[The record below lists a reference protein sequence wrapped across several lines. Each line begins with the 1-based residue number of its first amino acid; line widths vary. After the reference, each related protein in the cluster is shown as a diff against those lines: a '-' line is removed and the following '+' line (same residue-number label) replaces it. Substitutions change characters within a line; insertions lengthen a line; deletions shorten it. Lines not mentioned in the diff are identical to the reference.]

1 MLRVSGRN
9 LRQFG
14 VPITTLL
21 LLASV
26 TAYGQSLGDVARE
39 NREKKAEAAATAPPK
54 VITDGDLAKDAR
66 GPAEAGASS
75 KAKTSYSGETGIRN
89 ATATSPLDPRV
100 TEQWRRQILAQKRTV
115 ATLEK
120 RLARFQASLSS
131 VDANAI
137 SRGEIFS
144 RSQALEQERLAQV
157 QEQLEEQRAKLLE
170 MQEEARRA
178 GMHTQVYDP

>member
-14 VPITTLL
+14 VAITTLL
-21 LLASV
+21 FLASV
-26 TAYGQSLGDVARE
+26 TVYGQSLGDVARE
-39 NREKKAEAAATAPPK
+39 SREKKPASTPPK
-54 VITDGDLAKDAR
+54 VITDADLGKDTQ
-66 GPAEAGASS
+66 ETEQTGASS
-75 KAKTSYSGETGIRN
+75 KAHTASPAKTGTGN
-89 ATATSPLDPRV
+89 AASTTPVNPQAA
-100 TEQWRRQILAQKRTV
+100 EQWRKQILAQKRTV

-137 SRGEIFS
+137 ARGEIFN
-144 RSQALEQERLAQV
+144 RSQALEQERMAQV

>member
-1 MLRVSGRN
+1 MLRVSGRQFRN
-9 LRQFG
+9 FG

-21 LLASV
+21 LFASV

-39 NREKKAEAAATAPPK
+39 NREKKAEPAATAPPK
-54 VITDGDLAKDAR
+54 VITDGDLPKDAQ
-66 GPAEAGASS
+66 GDEEAGASG
-75 KAKTSYSGETGIRN
+75 KAQTASPRKTAVGK
-89 ATATSPLDPRV
+89 ATATSPDPRAM
-100 TEQWRRQILAQKRTV
+100 EQWRRQILAQKRTV

-178 GMHTQVYDP
+178 GMHTQIYDP

>member
-1 MLRVSGRN
+1 MFRVSGRQ
-9 LRQFG
+9 LRDFG
-14 VPITTLL
+14 VPITILL
-21 LLASV
+21 LLASM
-26 TAYGQSLGDVARE
+26 TAYGQSLGDAARE

-54 VITDGDLAKDAR
+54 VITDADLPKDAQR
-66 GPAEAGASS
+66 PDEAGAAG
-75 KAKTSYSGETGIRN
+75 KAQTASPGKTGAVK
-89 ATATSPLDPRV
+89 ATATNPVDPRAM
-100 TEQWRRQILAQKRTV
+100 EQWRRQILAQKRTV

>member
-1 MLRVSGRN
+1 MLQVLSRN

-14 VPITTLL
+14 VPVTTLVF
-21 LLASV
+21 LASV
-26 TAYGQSLGDVARE
+26 MSYGQSLGDVARE
-39 NREKKAEAAATAPPK
+39 TREKKAGAAATAPPK
-54 VITDGDLAKDAR
+54 VITDSDLAKDA
-66 GPAEAGASS
+66 PEKAGASS
-75 KAKTSYSGETGIRN
+75 KAQTASSGKTGAGN
-89 ATATSPLDPRV
+89 APSTSPPDPRAA
-100 TEQWRRQILAQKRTV
+100 EQWRKQILAQKRTV

-131 VDANAI
+131 VDADAI
-137 SRGEIFS
+137 ARGEILS

-170 MQEEARRA
+170 LQEEARRA

>member
-14 VPITTLL
+14 VRITTLL
-21 LLASV
+21 FLASV
-26 TAYGQSLGDVARE
+26 TVYGQSLGDVARE
-39 NREKKAEAAATAPPK
+39 NREKKAEAAETAPPK
-54 VITDGDLAKDAR
+54 VITDGDLAKDALR
-66 GPAEAGASS
+66 PEDAAAQTASS
-75 KAKTSYSGETGIRN
+75 GKTGTSNAAAIR
-89 ATATSPLDPRV
+89 PLDPRD
-100 TEQWRRQILAQKRTV
+100 TEQWRRQILAQKRIV

-131 VDANAI
+131 VDASAI
-137 SRGEIFS
+137 SRGEILS
-144 RSQALEQERLAQV
+144 RSQALEQERMAQV